1 MALLSRQPW
10 FAASI
15 LLAPLLTLAAPG
27 WPRLAGLGPCW
38 AILWLLPWA
47 LSEGRRSGVLAGAIL
62 GLLLDSLHHGGV
74 SEMPALMLL
83 GWWWGRIGRL
93 GPPVE
98 RSFSLGLL
106 ALLGT
111 LLLDLTLAL
120 QWAVRSGLGGASHLS
135 SGAID
140 PARRAQPGW
149 HLDDLAGAGLHGLL
163 ARALL
168 TALLAPVLC
177 SLQLLLWRQQGGGL
191 GRR

>member
-1 MALLSRQPW
+1 MALISRHPW
-10 FAASI
+10 IAASI
-15 LLAPLLTLAAPG
+15 LLVPVLTLAAPG
-27 WPRLAGLGPCW
+27 WPRLAGVGPCW

-47 LSEGRRSGVLAGAIL
+47 LSEGRRFGVLAGAIL
-62 GLLLDSLHHGGV
+62 GLLLDSLHQGGA

-111 LLLDLTLAL
+111 LGLDLTLML
-120 QWAVRSGLGGASHLS
+120 QWALRSGLGGASRFS
-135 SGAID
+135 NGGID
-140 PARRAQPGW
+140 PAPLAQPGW

-163 ARALL
+163 ARTLL

-177 SLQLLLWRQQGGGL
+177 SLQLLLWRQLGGRF